1 MEKKTSVFSNALIW
15 FGAAV
20 SIAEILTGTLLAPLG
35 FMKGMAASIL
45 GHVIGGVLLFL
56 AGLIGGV
63 TEKSS
68 METTELAFGK
78 KGSVFFSF
86 LNVIQLVG
94 WTAVM
99 IIGGSRAACVIANP
113 FASFSNGMFLG
124 NTFWS
129 CVIALLIVVWILVG
143 IKNLSKVNI
152 VSVTALFVLT
162 IVLSRVV
169 FGGQNSFSIPNDGE
183 LSFGQAVELSVAMP
197 LSWLPLIAD
206 YTKTAKKPVVTS
218 AVSSAVYL
226 FGSIWMYAIG
236 LGAAIFTGSSDI
248 ADIMI
253 KAGLGLTAIIIVII
267 STVTTTF
274 LDVYSSG
281 VSFMS
286 ITKKMEQ
293 KVVAIIA
300 CGLGLALAVFIPTE
314 RYESFLYLISAI
326 FAPMIAV
333 LVTDYF
339 LIKNKGNEKKR
350 FIINFVMWCI
360 GFIIYEV
367 LVNFVNF
374 ITPVGNTIPIMIL
387 IGILTYVSQM
397 IFNHSK

>member
-129 CVIALLIVVWILVG
+129 CIITLLIVVWILVG

-169 FGGQNSFSIPNDGE
+169 FGGQNSFSIPNDGG

-286 ITKKMEQ
+286 ITKKMKQ